1 MSPALR
7 LLTRSRSGLA
17 LVGVFQVR
25 RNDEGIAVLA
35 GRFPERAE
43 VRHIVSADFAFAL
56 LDFVFGLRPMGGF
69 FTFGPAGL
77 FPKPIGAFPDAVF
90 AIVSL
95 PQSQPRPRK
104 ERIATTMTTR
114 PTR

>member
-1 MSPALR
+1 M
-7 LLTRSRSGLA
+7 
-17 LVGVFQVR
+17 
-25 RNDEGIAVLA
+25 LA

-43 VRHIVSADFAFAL
+43 VRHIVSADFAIAL
-56 LDFVFGLRPMGGF
+56 LDFVFSLRPMGGF

-90 AIVSL
+90 AIVVHFRL